1 MQDRTGPP
9 TAAVLRSSVLAP
21 PGGVMT
27 DEVGVITGELELATE
42 CVGGDVTVWVRYA
55 GAAEWY
61 RLSAADCHLHDQRDH
76 SALHSAL
83 AAVLNRPTAHLR
95 G

>member
-1 MQDRTGPP
+1 MSDHAER
-9 TAAVLRSSVLAP
+9 AAVLRSEVTAP

-27 DEVGVITGELELATE
+27 DEVGVITGDLELATE
-42 CVGGDVTVWVRYA
+42 CTDGDVTVWVRYA

-61 RLSAADCHLHDQRDH
+61 RLSAADCHLHDPRDH
-76 SALHSAL
+76 GALHTAL
-83 AAVLNRPTAHLR
+83 VAVLHRPDAGLR

>member
-1 MQDRTGPP
+1 MDDHTGPP
-9 TAAVLRSSVLAP
+9 QDAVLRSSVTAP

-42 CVGGDVTVWVRYA
+42 CAGGDVKVWIRYA

-61 RLSAADCHLHDQRDH
+61 RLSAADCHLYDQRDH
-76 SALHSAL
+76 DALHRAL